1 MSQSLRDQL
10 LGLGYAAPKPE
21 PRPPRPERD
30 NAPRGPGGDARPQ
43 RRPGAQADSRPARP
57 GAAPSDAKR
66 PGGRPDARNAG
77 RPQRPPVRN
86 PPRPAQDNNASP
98 RSRAD
103 IDLGKA
109 FALRAQ
115 HEKEERIAAERERQ
129 AAALRKR
136 EAKARILELVAGK
149 ARNDAQADIARHF
162 EYGGKIRRVH
172 VTAEQLRAVN
182 AGELGVVQLDGRYQL
197 FDAELVEQVRA
208 LLPSVIALMVI
219 PGSEEDDPFA
229 DPRYQVPDDLV
240 W

>member
-21 PRPPRPERD
+21 PRPVRTERD
-30 NAPRGPGGDARPQ
+30 NAPSRGGADGRAPRRGDDKDARPS
-43 RRPGAQADSRPARP
+43 SRPA
-57 GAAPSDAKR
+57 
-66 PGGRPDARNAG
+66 GRPDPR
-77 RPQRPPVRN
+77 RPTGKPDPRAQQRPPQDRPRN
-86 PPRPAQDNNASP
+86 PAGARPARSP
-98 RSRAD
+98 GAGARPD

-115 HEKEERIAAERERQ
+115 REKEERIAAESERQ
-129 AAALRKR
+129 AAAARKR
-136 EAKARILELVAGK
+136 EAKARIVELVAGK
-149 ARNDAQADIARHF
+149 SLNDAQAEIARHF

-182 AGELGVVQLDGRYQL
+182 AGDLGVVQLDGRYLL
-197 FDAELVEQVRA
+197 FDAPTVAQVRE
-208 LLPSVIALMVI
+208 LLPSVIALMVVA
-219 PGSEEDDPFA
+219 GAEEDDPFA

>member
-21 PRPPRPERD
+21 PRAPRPDRD
-30 NAPRGPGGDARPQ
+30 NAPRAANADTRP
-43 RRPGAQADSRPARP
+43 
-57 GAAPSDAKR
+57 AKR
-66 PGGRPDARNAG
+66 PDGNFDSRTARRTNDRPDARRAG
-77 RPQRPPVRN
+77 GQPDAGAERRPEGQRPRNPQRPSPA
-86 PPRPAQDNNASP
+86 RPASGSARP
-98 RSRAD
+98 D

-115 HEKEERIAAERERQ
+115 REKDERIAAERERQ

-136 EAKARILELVAGK
+136 EAKARVIELVAGQV
-149 ARNDAQADIARHF
+149 RNDAQAEIARHF

-172 VTAEQLRAVN
+172 VTADQLRAVN
-182 AGELGVVQLDGRYQL
+182 AGELGVVQLDGRYLL
-197 FDAELVEQVRA
+197 FDAPLVEQVRA

-219 PGSEEDDPFA
+219 PGSVEDDPFA